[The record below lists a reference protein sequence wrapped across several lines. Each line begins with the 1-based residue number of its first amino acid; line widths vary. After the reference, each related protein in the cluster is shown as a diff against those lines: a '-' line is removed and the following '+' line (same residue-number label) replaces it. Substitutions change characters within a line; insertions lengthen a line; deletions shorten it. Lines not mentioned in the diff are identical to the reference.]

1 MAGFSQGHQ
10 RALLPAA
17 ELPLAPTPR
26 IVLPRYPRAGVTT
39 ACETCRKRKTRCSG
53 NRPRCKGCIRAGS
66 DCSYAPMNKDH
77 ELRQRYEHLQTEKM
91 EYKRLVDLLRLR
103 DHKEAN
109 AILDMLRQN
118 TSVHELLRQVEHG
131 DMLCEL
137 SLVSEDKTLPF
148 DSIMVDMSHYD
159 HEENLAKTAAL
170 TKSCH
175 ERGIAIEA
183 ESGRIN
189 GGEDGIADTG
199 DLEALFTTPKEVE
212 DFLKVGIDILA
223 PSVGNMHGDYGPK
236 GPELDL
242 ARLSSIDQQIRGRAA
257 MALHGTNDFTAEI
270 MQDCIKA
277 GAVKLNVNKLLL
289 EVWHV
294 HLKDNAHKPL
304 MQRVDEGIE
313 ILQAEVERWI
323 EICGSAGKA

>member
-66 DCSYAPMNKDH
+66 DCSYAPMDKDH
-77 ELRQRYEHLQTEKM
+77 ELRQRYEHLQTEKV

-118 TSVHELLRQVEHG
+118 TSVHEVLRQAEHG

-137 SLVSEDKTLPF
+137 FLVSEDRHLVTDLTSEYVIARAGCEPSKDLARCQLIVTEPASQIPFPYLTFGHLPGT
-148 DSIMVDMSHYD
+148 H
-159 HEENLAKTAAL
+159 LTAAL
-170 TKSCH
+170 PC
-175 ERGIAIEA
+175 
-183 ESGRIN
+183 
-189 GGEDGIADTG
+189 
-199 DLEALFTTPKEVE
+199 
-212 DFLKVGIDILA
+212 
-223 PSVGNMHGDYGPK
+223 
-236 GPELDL
+236 
-242 ARLSSIDQQIRGRAA
+242 LS
-257 MALHGTNDFTAEI
+257 FTA
-270 MQDCIKA
+270 
-277 GAVKLNVNKLLL
+277 
-289 EVWHV
+289 
-294 HLKDNAHKPL
+294 
-304 MQRVDEGIE
+304 
-313 ILQAEVERWI
+313 
-323 EICGSAGKA
+323 